1 MQATFEAPWINLGVD
16 TYMEA
21 TAERYRPG
29 IGLRPGGERPELEP
43 IVRRMFEALYASVAA
58 HARVGLDVVV
68 DVGHHDGHSAP
79 MAILPQV
86 SPFLAGLPA
95 LLVGVRCPIEVIM
108 ARRDV
113 VDPARRARY
122 LTSDPTGEVPEPVRR
137 WQEAV
142 HEPAIYDFE
151 VDTSTM
157 TPEAWAA
164 SIRKHLATGP
174 RPSAFERLAS
184 MVAPESS
191 SG

>member
-1 MQATFEAPWINLGVD
+1 
-16 TYMEA
+16 
-21 TAERYRPG
+21 
-29 IGLRPGGERPELEP
+29 
-43 IVRRMFEALYASVAA
+43 
-58 HARVGLDVVV
+58 
-68 DVGHHDGHSAP
+68 
-79 MAILPQV
+79 
-86 SPFLAGLPA
+86 
-95 LLVGVRCPIEVIM
+95 M

-122 LTSDPTGEVPEPVRR
+122 LTSDSTGEVPEPVRR

-142 HEPAIYDFE
+142 HEPGIYDFE

-157 TPEAWAA
+157 TPEACAA